1 MLLSFLVTIMLRGS
15 SALTAPR
22 AAIDFQAFG
31 KPPEAADGISG
42 RTADADV
49 APEAVS
55 GVGLMKKAAGIRA
68 KILSGF
74 VAILFVLAL
83 VAAIGTLQS
92 LKTGAVVG
100 ESAARHAEAAAV
112 SRIDRDL
119 ASVRRNVT
127 NFAYSGDAS
136 MAAAPRQDMAAA
148 QADVQSARAILSGA
162 RAAKLDELAAALGDY
177 AKLYESIVE
186 LKASQAKL
194 RTEHVDPDDAR
205 YTALADQLRLG
216 VAKSDDDDA
225 KEAGNV
231 LVEQGLLARY
241 NLASMLERRDTEFGA
256 KADENFLKVENAL
269 GAITNA
275 VIDANLVPQFKE
287 FTKLETD
294 YRKSV
299 SQLMALAARVNEAV
313 ASDLPALGDRVSK
326 TIQALVESADQ
337 DAASLQ
343 ETATATASNTARLMA
358 MIGVGGVLAG
368 VALALALGSRIA
380 RPILGM
386 TEAMRRLAAGELDL
400 QIPSVG
406 RGDEIGSMAKA
417 VEVFRD
423 NAAEMRRL
431 QGEANKV
438 HAANEAR
445 LKQLEAHY
453 VEAARAQTDV
463 VAAMGAGLKDL
474 AGGDLTVRLGQ
485 GFTPTY
491 AQIRDDFNEAIDRLR
506 TTVVSVVESAG
517 AIRTGAQEISS
528 ASDDL
533 SRRTEQQAAS
543 LEQTTATLGE
553 VTTTVKQSAEGTSH
567 ARQVVTAADN
577 DAKQSA
583 VVVRE
588 AVDAMSAIAKSSR
601 EISQIIGVIDEIAFQ
616 TNLLALNAGVE
627 AARAGDA
634 GLGFAVVAS
643 EVRALAQR
651 SAEAAKQIKAL
662 ISDST
667 GQVDKGVKLVAET
680 GRSLERIMEQVTEIN
695 VVVSHIAAGTQEQST
710 ALQEINTAIDQMNLV
725 VQQNAAMVEESTAAG
740 HSLSDESSRLAQL
753 VGQFRVQ
760 RSASERPMARA
771 A

>member
-1 MLLSFLVTIMLRGS
+1 
-15 SALTAPR
+15 
-22 AAIDFQAFG
+22 
-31 KPPEAADGISG
+31 
-42 RTADADV
+42 
-49 APEAVS
+49 
-55 GVGLMKKAAGIRA
+55 MKKAVGIRA

-83 VAAIGTLQS
+83 VATIGTLQS

-119 ASVRRNVT
+119 ASMRGNVT
-127 NFAYSGDAS
+127 NFAYSGDDA
-136 MAAAPRQDMAAA
+136 MAAAAREDMAAA

-162 RAAKLDELAAALGDY
+162 RAAKLDELAAALADY
-177 AKLYESIVE
+177 AKLHESLVD

-194 RTEHVDPDDAR
+194 RSEHVDPDDAR
-205 YTALADQLRLG
+205 YTALAEQLRSG

-241 NLASMLERRDTEFGA
+241 NLASMLERRDTAFGA
-256 KADENFLKVENAL
+256 KADENFLKVETAL

-299 SQLMALAARVNEAV
+299 RELMSLAERVNKAV

-326 TIQALVESADQ
+326 TIEALVESADQ

-343 ETATATASNTARLMA
+343 ETATATASHTARLMA
-358 MIGVGGVLAG
+358 TIGVGGVLAG

-386 TEAMRRLAAGELDL
+386 TEAMRRLAAGELDR

-431 QGEANKV
+431 QGEADKV

-445 LKQLEAHY
+445 LKQLEASY
-453 VEAARAQTDV
+453 VEAARVQTDV
-463 VAAMGAGLKDL
+463 VAAMGAGLASL
-474 AGGDLTVRLGQ
+474 AAGDLTHRI
-485 GFTPTY
+485 TPAFAGEY
-491 AQIRDDFNEAIDRLR
+491 VELQRNFEAAMAQLQDAMTIILSKAGGIRA
-506 TTVVSVVESAG
+506 TT
-517 AIRTGAQEISS
+517 QEINK
-528 ASDDL
+528 ATDEL
-533 SRRTEQQAAS
+533 SMRTEKEAAS
-543 LEQTTATLGE
+543 LEETSAALSEITGNVRAAATAAGD
-553 VTTTVKQSAEGTSH
+553 
-567 ARQVVTAADN
+567 ARKVTASARGE
-577 DAKQSA
+577 AEQSTA
-583 VVVRE
+583 IVRE
-588 AVDAMSAIAKSSR
+588 TVSAMADIEKSAR
-601 EISQIIGVIDEIAFQ
+601 EISRIVTVVDEIAFQ

-634 GLGFAVVAS
+634 GKGFAVVAT

-651 SAEAAKQIKAL
+651 SADAAKEIKSLIAASSAQVERGVELVDQTGGAL
-662 ISDST
+662 HRISQ
-667 GQVDKGVKLVAET
+667 QVVEIDGVVAT
-680 GRSLERIMEQVTEIN
+680 IATSAGLQAASLAQVNGAVGEIDQVT
-695 VVVSHIAAGTQEQST
+695 
-710 ALQEINTAIDQMNLV
+710 
-725 VQQNAAMVEESTAAG
+725 QQNASMVEETTAALRT
-740 HSLSDESSRLAQL
+740 LSEETDQLSELIRKFKTRQPATEARSRT
-753 VGQFRVQ
+753 
-760 RSASERPMARA
+760 PRA
-771 A
+771 AFGQSAA

>member
-1 MLLSFLVTIMLRGS
+1 
-15 SALTAPR
+15 
-22 AAIDFQAFG
+22 
-31 KPPEAADGISG
+31 
-42 RTADADV
+42 
-49 APEAVS
+49 
-55 GVGLMKKAAGIRA
+55 MKKAVGIRA

-83 VAAIGTLQS
+83 VATIGTLQS

-112 SRIDRDL
+112 SRINRDL
-119 ASVRRNVT
+119 ASMRGNVT
-127 NFAYSGDAS
+127 NFAYSGDDA
-136 MAAAPRQDMAAA
+136 MAAAARQDMAAA
-148 QADVQSARAILSGA
+148 EADVQSARASLSGA
-162 RAAKLDELAAALGDY
+162 RAAKLDELASALADY
-177 AKLYESIVE
+177 AKLYESLVD

-194 RTEHVDPDDAR
+194 RSEHVDPDDAR
-205 YTALADQLRLG
+205 YTALAEQLRSG

-241 NLASMLERRDTEFGA
+241 NLASMLERRDTAFGA
-256 KADENFLKVENAL
+256 KADENFLKVETAL

-299 SQLMALAARVNEAV
+299 RELMSLAERVNKAV

-326 TIQALVESADQ
+326 TIEALVESADQ

-343 ETATATASNTARLMA
+343 ETATATASHTARLMA
-358 MIGVGGVLAG
+358 TIGVGGVLAG

-386 TEAMRRLAAGELDL
+386 TEAMRRLAAGELDR

-431 QGEANKV
+431 QGEADKV

-445 LKQLEAHY
+445 LKQLEASY
-453 VEAARAQTDV
+453 VEAARVQTEV
-463 VAAMGAGLKDL
+463 VAAMGAGLASL
-474 AGGDLTVRLGQ
+474 AAGDLTHRITRTFAGEYIELQ
-485 GFTPTY
+485 RNFEAAM
-491 AQIRDDFNEAIDRLR
+491 AQLQDAMTIILSKAGGIRA
-506 TTVVSVVESAG
+506 TT
-517 AIRTGAQEISS
+517 QEINK
-528 ASDDL
+528 ATDEL
-533 SRRTEQQAAS
+533 SMRTEKEAAS
-543 LEQTTATLGE
+543 LEETSAALSEITGNVRAAATAAGD
-553 VTTTVKQSAEGTSH
+553 
-567 ARQVVTAADN
+567 ARKVTASARGE
-577 DAKQSA
+577 AEQSTA
-583 VVVRE
+583 IVRE
-588 AVDAMSAIAKSSR
+588 TVSAMADIEKSAR
-601 EISQIIGVIDEIAFQ
+601 EISRIVTVVDEIAFQ

-634 GLGFAVVAS
+634 GKGFAVVAT

-651 SAEAAKQIKAL
+651 SADAAKEIKSLIAASSAQVERGVELVDQTGGAL
-662 ISDST
+662 HRISQ
-667 GQVDKGVKLVAET
+667 QVVEIDGVVAT
-680 GRSLERIMEQVTEIN
+680 IATSAGLQAASLAQVNGAVGEIDQVT
-695 VVVSHIAAGTQEQST
+695 
-710 ALQEINTAIDQMNLV
+710 
-725 VQQNAAMVEESTAAG
+725 QQNASMVEETTAALRT
-740 HSLSDESSRLAQL
+740 LSEETDQLSELIRKFKTRQPATEARSRT
-753 VGQFRVQ
+753 
-760 RSASERPMARA
+760 PRA
-771 A
+771 AFGQSAA